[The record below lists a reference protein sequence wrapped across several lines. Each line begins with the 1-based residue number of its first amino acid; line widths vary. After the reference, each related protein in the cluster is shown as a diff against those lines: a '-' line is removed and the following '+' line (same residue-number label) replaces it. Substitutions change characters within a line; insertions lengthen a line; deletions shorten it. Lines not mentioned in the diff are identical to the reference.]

1 MTIIVDA
8 FGGDNTE
15 LVIKGIGM
23 AIKEIPDVKIAAVG
37 KREVIEELLSDM
49 DFDRERLEII
59 NADEVITHSDSPV
72 MSLRRKK
79 NSSLVVSYDTLR
91 ERADAVAMLSAGNTG
106 SIIAGAH
113 LLLGKREGAECPT
126 LASVIPTVKGG
137 YSLLVDCGANVDC
150 RAPYLVDF
158 AKHGTEY
165 MRSVYGIEAPRVALL
180 SVGTEDSKGNTLT
193 KEVFGLL
200 KAEEGINFVGNMEA
214 KTLLSGEVDVI
225 VCDGFHGNI
234 ALKSIEGVSSATIGI
249 LAGLIKKC
257 APEGTDLSFVKQAI
271 GMFMKMYDFNTQG
284 GGILLGVKKP
294 IIKMHGSAVS
304 ETVINSVKQAM
315 RMYKGGYA
323 QVIDF

>member
-15 LVIKGIGM
+15 LVIKGIGD
-23 AIKEIPDVKIAAVG
+23 AIKEIPDVKILAVG
-37 KREVIEELLSDM
+37 KREIIEEVLSSEV
-49 DFDRERLEII
+49 FDRERLEII
-59 NADEVITHSDSPV
+59 DAEEVITHSDSPV

-91 ERADAVAMLSAGNTG
+91 ERDDTAALLSAGNTG

-113 LLLGKREGAECPT
+113 LLLGKREGVECPA
-126 LASVIPTVKGG
+126 LATVVPTVKGTA
-137 YSLLVDCGANVDC
+137 SILVDCGANVDC

-165 MRSVYGIEAPRVALL
+165 MRCVYGIERPTVALL
-180 SVGTEDSKGNTLT
+180 SVGTEDTKGNQLT
-193 KEVFGLL
+193 KEAFALL
-200 KAEEGINFVGNMEA
+200 KAEESINFVGNMEA

-225 VCDGFHGNI
+225 VTDGFPGNI
-234 ALKSIEGVSSATIGI
+234 ALKSIEGVSSATITI
-249 LAGLIKKC
+249 LAGLIKKF
-257 APEGTDLSFVKQAI
+257 APEGVDISFVKQAI
-271 GMFMKMYDFNTQG
+271 GAFMKMYDFNTQG

-304 ETVINSVKQAM
+304 ETVVNSVKQAM
-315 RMYKGGYA
+315 RMCKGA
-323 QVIDF
+323 RALDI

>member
-15 LVIKGIGM
+15 LVIKGIGD
-23 AIKEIPDVKIAAVG
+23 AIKGVPEVKIIAVG
-37 KREVIEELLSDM
+37 KKDVIEELLAPV

-79 NSSLVVSYDTLR
+79 NSSLVVAYDTLR
-91 ERADAVAMLSAGNTG
+91 ERDDTAALLSAGNTG

-113 LLLGKREGAECPT
+113 LLLGKREGVECPA
-126 LASVIPTVKGG
+126 LASVIPTVKGTT
-137 YSLLVDCGANVDC
+137 SLLVDCGANVDC

-165 MRSVYGIEAPRVALL
+165 MRTVYGIESPKVALL
-180 SVGTEDSKGNTLT
+180 SVGTEDSKGNALT
-193 KEVFGLL
+193 KEAFGLL
-200 KAEEGINFVGNMEA
+200 KEAEGINFVGNMEA

-225 VCDGFHGNI
+225 VSDGFPGNV
-234 ALKSIEGVSSATIGI
+234 ALKSIEGVSSATIQI
-249 LAGLIKKC
+249 LAGLIKKF
-257 APEGTDLSFVKQAI
+257 APEGVDISFVKQAI
-271 GMFMKMYDFNTQG
+271 GAFMKMYDFNTQG

-294 IIKMHGSAVS
+294 IIKMHGSANS
-304 ETVINSVKQAM
+304 ETVVNSVKQAV
-315 RMYKGGYA
+315 RMCNGGKV
-323 QVIDF
+323 QNF

>member
-1 MTIIVDA
+1 MTVIVDA

-15 LVIKGIGM
+15 LVIKGIGE

-37 KREVIEELLSDM
+37 KKEVIEEILSSM

-59 NADEVITHSDSPV
+59 NADEVISHSDSPV

-79 NSSLVVSYDTLR
+79 NSSLVVAYDTLR
-91 ERADAVAMLSAGNTG
+91 EREDTSALLSAGNTG

-113 LLLGKREGAECPT
+113 LLLGKREGVECPA
-126 LASVIPTVKGG
+126 LASVIPTVKGTT
-137 YSLLVDCGANVDC
+137 SLLVDCGANVDC
-150 RAPYLVDF
+150 RAAYLVDF

-165 MRSVYGIEAPRVALL
+165 MRTVYGIESPKVALL
-180 SVGTEDSKGNTLT
+180 SVGTEDSKGNALT
-193 KEVFGLL
+193 KEAFGLL
-200 KAEEGINFVGNMEA
+200 KEAEGINFVGNMEA

-225 VCDGFHGNI
+225 VTDGFPGNV
-234 ALKSIEGVSSATIGI
+234 ALKSIEGVSSATIQI

-257 APEGTDLSFVKQAI
+257 APEGTDLTFVKQAI

-304 ETVINSVKQAM
+304 ETVVNSVKQAV
-315 RMYKGGYA
+315 RMCKGGRVQA
-323 QVIDF
+323 F